1 MGPLEFFMFTV
12 IFVVVV
18 GVGTIIHDSIKDQK
32 KKRTRRESW
41 EKSKVLHKNHLGSA
55 ISGGA
60 KNIEADK
67 SAFNTPIMRLPPTP
81 EILRSNE
88 QRRGNVCQVSEK
100 ELDYIFCEEKSIAVT
115 TVDAAIAREVLAT
128 APTEEKVTAVLKQD
142 DDLVRQIPV
151 IDKKASTHSKKNPSK
166 RKTKKNPSKRKTKK
180 KPSKKTANKKKV
192 LAQVKK
198 RGK

>member
-100 ELDYIFCEEKSIAVT
+100 ELDDIFCEEKSIAVT

-151 IDKKASTHSKKNPSK
+151 IDKKASTHPKKNPSK